1 MTLKEQLAMLKGRLL
16 ALREGI
22 EGGDEAAIEQGNQ
35 IKSEIEA
42 VQAKIDAAERA
53 KGLLEL
59 MGNQGGERDAS
70 SGAKTLG
77 EHAVKELF
85 GKVTRSQKGGAVSA
99 EYKAAGDPHLTP
111 SGAAGFLADYDR
123 NIVTGVRRPLTIEEL
138 LGSESISGNA
148 LTYLVESSTV
158 TGGAGTVAEGGAKP
172 AVTFGD
178 PTPVTEQLHKL
189 AVRYKESDEIL
200 EDAAWMASS
209 IDNRALYL
217 FDIAKEDQLLNG
229 NGTGTN
235 ITGLLNRSGVQTV
248 SATAATLADKIFEAL
263 TKVQT
268 GSGFTADAL
277 VINPAD
283 YQTLRLAKDSNLQYY
298 GGGYFYAPYGSGNVA
313 EQPGIWGLRTVV
325 TTAIA
330 QGTFLVG
337 AFKAG
342 ASVINKGGVKVEIVN
357 TNEDD
362 FNKNLVS
369 VRIEQRVALAVRY
382 PAAFV
387 KGTITTS

>member
-1 MTLKEQLAMLKGRLL
+1 MTLKEQLAHLKGKLL

-22 EGGDEAAIEQGNQ
+22 ESGDEEAIKRGNDL
-35 IKSEIEA
+35 KADIEA

-53 KGLLEL
+53 KGLLDL
-59 MGNQGGERDAS
+59 MGNHGGEKNTIIKATS
-70 SGAKTLG
+70 LGA
-77 EHAVKELF
+77 HVVKDIF
-85 GKVTRSQKGGAVSA
+85 GKVSRTQKGGAIST
-99 EYKAAGDPHLTP
+99 EYKAAGDPHLIPIDAT
-111 SGAAGFLADYDR
+111 GFFTEYDHT
-123 NIVTGVRRPLTIEEL
+123 IVTGPRRQLTIEDL

-148 LTYLVESSTV
+148 LTYLVESATV
-158 TGGAGTVAEGGAKP
+158 EGGVGTVAEGGTKP
-172 AVTFGD
+172 SVKFGE
-178 PTPVTEQLHKL
+178 PTPITEQLHKI

-200 EDAAWMASS
+200 EDADWMASS

-229 NGTGTN
+229 DGSGANL
-235 ITGLLNRSGVQTV
+235 TGLLSRSGVQTV
-248 SATAATLADKIFEAL
+248 STTAAALADTVFDAL
-263 TKVQT
+263 TKAQT
-268 GSGFTADAL
+268 GSGFAADAL

-283 YQTLRLAKDSNLQYY
+283 YQTLRLAKDTNGQYLAGGPFY
-298 GGGYFYAPYGSGNVA
+298 GQYGQGKIV

-325 TTAIA
+325 TTAIT

-337 AFKAG
+337 AFKSG
-342 ASVINKGGVKVEIVN
+342 ASVINKGGVTVEVVN

-387 KGTITTS
+387 KGTIA